1 VILVG
6 DHKQLP
12 ATTFSE
18 NSIETNFS
26 RSLFER
32 MLQGGVKKYML
43 RVQYRMHPVIRQF
56 PSDTFYGGLITD
68 GNSIKTRQLDP
79 VMTELSKHFRQVVF
93 IDLADSNEKVQD
105 LSKINI
111 TEAIFTFY
119 LLKTLLDLSGL
130 RNQGLKAFKNR
141 IAIITPY
148 KG

>member
-1 VILVG
+1 
-6 DHKQLP
+6 
-12 ATTFSE
+12 
-18 NSIETNFS
+18 
-26 RSLFER
+26 